1 VLLFVARI
9 GLGFQ
14 FQTLGS
20 VSSELI
26 DELGLNYT
34 EIGSLIGL
42 FMVPGMFLAIPAGL
56 AGRFVSDRFIVGL
69 GLLTLGAGGGLA
81 SIAQSFEMLAGARL
95 ICGAGFV
102 FSTIFFTKI
111 VADLFAGKELATA
124 MSVLVMSWPFGIA
137 MGQITHGWLAVNY
150 DWKLAF
156 VIASIYCVISAL
168 LVIFICREIAGAVK
182 QTGGFRFTLNR
193 NEIFLTVLASLVWS
207 LFNAGYVVY
216 LSFAPGV
223 LVAGGYEMVSA
234 LGVISLASW
243 LIIFSGIACGL
254 IADRSGQTDLVLY
267 ICIAAAIFALLML
280 FITPLAIPSSLMF
293 GLLGMAPA
301 GVIMALTTQAMKPEN
316 RAVGMGLL
324 FYNILSRPGPRS
336 GHRRLVIR
344 SDHGRIVANPF
355 CRHSVFLPLS
365 RTSRSDLH
373 KSVGR
378 YEPVSGNSKKGCLP
392 VPAMSQQSL

>member
-1 VLLFVARI
+1 MLLFVARI

-69 GLLTLGAGGGLA
+69 GLLTLGAGGLA
-81 SIAQSFEMLAGARL
+81 SIAKSFEMLAGARL

-150 DWKLAF
+150 DWQLAF

-168 LVIFICREIAGAVK
+168 LVIFICREVTGVVK

-193 NEIFLTVLASLVWS
+193 NEIFLTVVASLVWS

-243 LIIFSGIACGL
+243 LMIFSGIACGL

-316 RAVGMGLL
+316 RAVGMGLFL
-324 FYNILSRPGPRS
+324 QHTFSSRP
-336 GHRRLVIR
+336 
-344 SDHGRIVANPF
+344 
-355 CRHSVFLPLS
+355 PL
-365 RTSRSDLH
+365 R
-373 KSVGR
+373 
-378 YEPVSGNSKKGCLP
+378 P
-392 VPAMSQQSL
+392 SQAGYTI

>member
-1 VLLFVARI
+1 MLLFVARI

-20 VSSELI
+20 VSSELV

-81 SIAQSFEMLAGARL
+81 SIAESFEMLAGARL

-124 MSVLVMSWPFGIA
+124 MSALVMSWPFGIA

-150 DWKLAF
+150 DWQLAF

-168 LVIFICREIAGAVK
+168 LVIIICREVTGAVK

-193 NEIFLTVLASLVWS
+193 NEIFLTVVASLVWS

-223 LVAGGYEMVSA
+223 LVAGGYEMVPA

-243 LIIFSGIACGL
+243 LMIFSGIACGL
-254 IADRSGQTDLVLY
+254 IADRSGQADLVLY
-267 ICIAAAIFALLML
+267 ICIAAAIFALLIL

-316 RAVGMGLL
+316 RAVGMGLFFTTYFLVQAPAPAIAGWLYDLTTDELWPIL
-324 FYNILSRPGPRS
+324 FAGTLFLFTAI
-336 GHRRLVIR
+336 
-344 SDHGRIVANPF
+344 ANLAFRFAQKRWPI
-355 CRHSVFLPLS
+355 
-365 RTSRSDLH
+365 
-373 KSVGR
+373 
-378 YEPVSGNSKKGCLP
+378 
-392 VPAMSQQSL
+392 